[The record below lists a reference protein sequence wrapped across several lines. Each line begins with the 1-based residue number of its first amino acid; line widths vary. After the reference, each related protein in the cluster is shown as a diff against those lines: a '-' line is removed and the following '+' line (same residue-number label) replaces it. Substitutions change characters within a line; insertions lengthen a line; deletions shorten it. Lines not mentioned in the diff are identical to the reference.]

1 MINWLQKEGNYTSNG
16 ILQLILGLTRDEKS
30 ELEKLRLEI
39 KKYRE
44 MDSENTNED
53 SRSHKS
59 HESVLIN

>member
-16 ILQLILGLTRDEKS
+16 ILKLILGLTRDEKS
-30 ELEKLRLEI
+30 ELEKLRQEI

-59 HESVLIN
+59 HESVIIN